1 MLTGPCFVEGA
12 WVEAGRR
19 VGGRSES
26 SGESLMVKM
35 DRGMGNALRKQNQEL
50 PSWLSG

>member
-19 VGGRSES
+19 VGGQSES
-26 SGESLMVKM
+26 SGESFMVKM
-35 DRGMGNALRKQNQEL
+35 NRGDGECT
-50 PSWLSG
+50 